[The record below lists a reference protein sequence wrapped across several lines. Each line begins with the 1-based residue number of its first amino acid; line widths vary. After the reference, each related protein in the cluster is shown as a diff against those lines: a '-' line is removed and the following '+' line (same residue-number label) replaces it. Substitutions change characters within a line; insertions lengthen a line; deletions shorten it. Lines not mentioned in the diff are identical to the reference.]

1 MTIVLLRSA
10 LLWCTIINFGMLGL
24 WGLLFLL
31 PHEWMYRVAGRIT
44 RLSTAQLDT
53 INVMGMVL
61 YKLGILLFNLV
72 PYLALRIVG

>member
-1 MTIVLLRSA
+1 MTIVTLREA
-10 LLWCTIINFGMLGL
+10 LLYCTIINFGILAL

-31 PHEWMYRVAGRIT
+31 RHEWMYRLGGRVSRLSAEQFDAINVAG
-44 RLSTAQLDT
+44 
-53 INVMGMVL
+53 MVF